1 MKLLVLFIFIMIA
14 YRLRTYRIFI
24 YKGGLV
30 GFDTPGTD
38 RSLGLINYA
47 IIIALLGWLDE

>member
-1 MKLLVLFIFIMIA
+1 MIA
-14 YRLRTYRIFI
+14 YRLRAYRIFI
-24 YKGGLV
+24 YNGGLV